1 MIPGMS
7 GMQVPDGDKDLVR
20 AEAIILSMTPL
31 ERNDVCEMTMARRK
45 RIASGSGTTIDD
57 VNRLVKTMKQAK
69 QFFRNAPKMKQL
81 EKMMGG
87 GLWR

>member
-1 MIPGMS
+1 
-7 GMQVPDGDKDLVR
+7 VK
-20 AEAIILSMTPL
+20 AESIILSMTPL
-31 ERNDVCEMTMARRK
+31 ERDDACELTMSRRK
-45 RIASGSGTTIDD
+45 RIANGSGTTIDD

-69 QFFRNAPKMKQL
+69 QFFKNAPKMKQL